1 MNGPGFRRFLRA
13 RITAGDVLVH
23 AAIPAGLILVYVSP
37 ITYESLLFRP
47 GASGLRDTY
56 LATLGH
62 ADAAHLLGNV
72 FGYVVLT
79 SLSLVLLD
87 GVGER
92 RLYYASF
99 CAVLAFVPPL
109 SSALVR
115 AYLELTAPS
124 LIGAYRG
131 AGFSIVTAA
140 FVGVLGMAIAVHQ
153 RRALGSPGRPGLLS
167 GGLFALAAFV
177 PAVVVLESL
186 PVAIVFGGIG
196 GVGYLAGTG
205 VIAKRN
211 LNRPG
216 GPRAVALTGTAV
228 LLLLGAT
235 GDLFLAESGRVGR
248 AHAIGLV
255 AGFVVIWGV
264 LAGCW
269 VRSVVASRD

>member
-1 MNGPGFRRFLRA
+1 MNGAGPREFLRS
-13 RITAGDVLVH
+13 RITPGDLLVH
-23 AAIPAGLILVYVSP
+23 AAIPVLLILVYVSP

-62 ADAAHLLGNV
+62 ADAAHLLGNL
-72 FGYVVLT
+72 FGYAVLT
-79 SLSLVLLD
+79 SISLVLLG

-99 CAVLAFVPPL
+99 CAILAFVPPL

-115 AYLELTAPS
+115 AHLELTAPS

-153 RRALGSPGRPGLLS
+153 RRALRAPGRTGLLS
-167 GGLFALAAFV
+167 GCPFALAAFV

-186 PVAIVFGGIG
+186 PLAIVLGGI

-211 LNRPG
+211 LHRPG
-216 GPRAVALTGTAV
+216 GPQAVALTGTAI

-235 GDLFLAESGRVGR
+235 GDLFLSESGRVGR

-255 AGFVVIWGV
+255 AGFVVVWGV
-264 LAGCW
+264 LAGRW
-269 VRSVVASRD
+269 VQSVVAGRR